1 MKILYATDHH
11 IKGRNPGSR
20 IDDYPLALYKKM
32 LEFEQACIYEKPDA
46 VVFGGDLFDTPR
58 VAFSI
63 IVQYAKIFRRIREL
77 GIPIYLVPGNHDL
90 FGYSMD
96 TIDQTAIGV
105 LSESGLVKLLT
116 RKRSYLLTDAKGVTV
131 EIFGRE
137 YDKDIDTSPAD
148 YQVDPSYNARWNVLF
163 SHGML
168 LQKPFHPDVRHTLT
182 KDVRTKAHVVLNG
195 HYHPGMEIHEENG
208 TIFGNPGS
216 TGRDEGSKGNIDR
229 IPQYAIIEATKKKID
244 VTFVEYATAMP
255 GDEVFD
261 RTPIDEAKVH
271 ERYLEAFEQTIADA
285 MTFDAFDPKDVLAE
299 LSKSNNI
306 EQDVLDAAF
315 EAIVE
320 AEKAIQD
327 NKLDGYIEKRR
338 SIAITEI
345 EIENFQSHKHTKIE
359 FSPKGLNAITGASD
373 SGKSAIIRALRWA
386 LYNEPKGS
394 DFIRHGESRATVTV
408 RFSDGS
414 FITRT
419 RTNSD
424 AGSYIVGDAHGK
436 TQEFKG
442 FSNNIP
448 IDVANT
454 HQMPRV
460 ELAPGI
466 ERSLNFAYQLD
477 GHFLLSEPPSVRA
490 AVIGRLTGVHFV
502 DSAIK
507 EKRKDLLNLTKDIN
521 AAEKRIEELNEKLKE
536 YDDLPQLKQQ
546 IDLATLLIQK
556 LERQEKELDELR
568 DMQAEIASADND
580 IVTYKKQLKEFAD
593 LPKAEKRLEKAE
605 RMAEELRDL
614 EIMADDLAEAS
625 RDVKV
630 YTERLRAFDRLD
642 EAEQNFQK
650 AEELTRELNELE
662 EMYADLVEAEDAVS
676 TYEKQLS
683 RFGDLSQAQTLVE
696 QAEALMDGL
705 YELRQLHDEL
715 NSADADIR
723 TFNESLDY
731 WRDIET
737 SLQTKVKD
745 IFARLGNKCPM
756 CRQDL
761 DAEHM
766 EHVIDAV

>member
-63 IVQYAKIFRRIREL
+63 IVQYAKILRRIRKL

-338 SIAITEI
+338 PIAITEI

-424 AGSYIVGDAHGK
+424 AGSYILGDGRGK
-436 TQEFKG
+436 TKEYKG
-442 FSNNIP
+442 FSNAVP

-460 ELAPGI
+460 ELAPGV
-466 ERSLNFAYQLD
+466 ERSLNFSYQLD
-477 GHFLLSEPPSVRA
+477 GHFLLSESPAVRA
-490 AVIGRLTGVHFV
+490 AVIGRLTGVHLV

-507 EKRKDLLNLTKDIN
+507 EKRKELLNLTKDIN
-521 AAEKRIEELNEKLKE
+521 AAEKRVEELNEKLKD
-536 YDDLPQLKQQ
+536 YDDLPQLKNQ
-546 IDLATLLIQK
+546 IDVATLLIQK
-556 LERQEKELDELR
+556 LERQETELNELH
-568 DMQAEIASADND
+568 DMQIEIAGAGND
-580 IVTYKKQLKEFAD
+580 ITIYEEQLKEFID
-593 LPKAEKRLEKAE
+593 LPKAQKRLERAE
-605 RMAEELRDL
+605 RIAEELRDL
-614 EIMADDLAEAS
+614 EDMARNFVEAN
-625 RDVKV
+625 RDVKA
-630 YTERLRAFDRLD
+630 YSERLKDFERVAY
-642 EAEQNFQK
+642 AEQDFYK
-650 AEELTRELNELE
+650 AEELAEELDELE
-662 EMYADLVEAEDAVS
+662 DIYAALMEAEGAIS
-676 TYEKQLS
+676 MYQKQLS
-683 RFGDLSQAQTLVE
+683 GFGDLTKAQTLIDK
-696 QAEALMDGL
+696 AEDMVN
-705 YELRQLHDEL
+705 ELREL
-715 NSADADIR
+715 QQIEHEIGSTDAHIR
-723 TFNESLDY
+723 TFNETLGH
-731 WRDIET
+731 WQGIEAT
-737 SLQTKVKD
+737 LQAKLKD

-756 CRQDL
+756 CQQDL